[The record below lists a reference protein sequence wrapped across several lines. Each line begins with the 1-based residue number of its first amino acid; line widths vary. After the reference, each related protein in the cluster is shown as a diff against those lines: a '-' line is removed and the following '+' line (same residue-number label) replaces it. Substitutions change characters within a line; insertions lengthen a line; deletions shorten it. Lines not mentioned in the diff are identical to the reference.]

1 MHALSNR
8 KLNYSVDHYG
18 DALSCKYIGKD
29 TDEVKEL
36 AKHTLQLR
44 LALPLHKT
52 EIPLTLLTVQI

>member
-8 KLNYSVDHYG
+8 KLNYSVDHYV

-36 AKHTLQLR
+36 AKHNLELIGGTF
-44 LALPLHKT
+44 K
-52 EIPLTLLTVQI
+52 